1 MTNETLELLRRT
13 LIHHEVKPYY
23 ILLDE
28 RPIGAPPIE
37 RRVQRGF
44 DVDLYGSPING
55 DLDRDDELLRSTL
68 EDLIAVAE
76 HVVPQNTNNSDVEV
90 IPIDDA
96 LVMNPT
102 KHLKGEALLRI
113 RISHGGALDQP
124 AGPDEEELAH
134 AVIEKLEA
142 LRAAKQ

>member
-1 MTNETLELLRRT
+1 VSYSDGRT
-13 LIHHEVKPYY
+13 AIRHQVSPYY

-28 RPIGAPPIE
+28 RPLGAPPIQ

-55 DLDRDDELLRSTL
+55 DLHRDDELSRSTL
-68 EDLIAVAE
+68 EDLIAVAKQ
-76 HVVPQNTNNSDVEV
+76 VVPQSTNDSDVEV

-96 LVMNPT
+96 LVMNPS
-102 KHLKGEALLRI
+102 KHFKGEAMLRI
-113 RISHGGALDQP
+113 RISYSGALDQP
-124 AGPDEEELAH
+124 AGPHEEAVVH